1 MKKSPDIF
9 RLGFSYALYTA
20 FKKTDDFIL
29 KSHPLKMNIYILK
42 RDDSKESRDK

>member
-1 MKKSPDIF
+1 MSGLF
-9 RLGFSYALYTA
+9 YALSHICRA